1 MRTLQSFMGKE
12 AIRVTNKNASFIS
25 FVGLFELD
33 KWVIENAQIPSTMN
47 IIDGDT
53 ETQTQ

>member
-1 MRTLQSFMGKE
+1 MGKE

-47 IIDGDT
+47 IIEGD
-53 ETQTQ
+53 TQTQ